1 MACEQLSEAIDRLV
15 EAGRAE
21 LAKPETAL
29 ALQREAARLAAL
41 AARSVA
47 AVDEAKT
54 WKDDGALSASHW
66 LRFSARLP
74 IDKAKRQVWLG
85 AAVAELPITNAA
97 WLAGDINDCHVAA
110 IARAQLIN
118 PEAMARDEET
128 IVEWAR
134 YESFNAFLRGLNYW
148 RYEND
153 PDFGDGAAE
162 RIRGRRQLR
171 CRKRI
176 NGMLSAGFDLPAI
189 GGEIWFN
196 ELLRI
201 EQELFEADWAEARA
215 RVGDNATIDDLGR
228 TDAQRRADAMVEM
241 AVRSATAPADGQ
253 RPAPLFSVF
262 IGWETFHGMLCRL
275 ERGDA
280 VEPAALL
287 PWLDSA
293 WVERIVFDG
302 PSRVIDVGVQRR
314 IFSGATR
321 RAVELRDQEC
331 FHPFCD
337 VPAGNAQV
345 DHIQPWSAGGETKQ
359 ANGRVACGAHNR
371 ARHKRRP

>member
-1 MACEQLSEAIDRLV
+1 MVCDELSAAIDRLV
-15 EAGRAE
+15 AVDPAE
-21 LAKPETAL
+21 LADPETTL

-41 AARSVA
+41 ATRSVA
-47 AVDEAKT
+47 ALDESQT

-85 AAVAELPITNAA
+85 AALAELPVVNTA
-97 WLAGDINDCHVAA
+97 WLAGEINDCHVAA

-128 IVEWAR
+128 IVDWAR
-134 YESFNAFLRGLNYW
+134 YESFNGFLRGLNYW

-153 PDFGDGAAE
+153 PDFGDAAAE
-162 RIRGRRQLR
+162 RMRERRQLR
-171 CRKRI
+171 CRRRI
-176 NGMLSAGFDLPAI
+176 NGMLTGGFDLPGI
-189 GGEIWFN
+189 GGEIWLN

-215 RVGDNATIDDLGR
+215 RVGEHASADDLCR
-228 TDAQRRADAMVEM
+228 STAQRRADAMVEM
-241 AVRSATAPADGQ
+241 AIRSSTAPADGQ

-275 ERGDA
+275 QRGDA
-280 VEPAALL
+280 VEPGALV

-293 WVERIVFDG
+293 WVERVVFDG

-331 FHPFCD
+331 FHPLCD
-337 VPAGNAQV
+337 VPAADAQI
-345 DHIQPWSAGGETKQ
+345 DHIRPWSDGGETTQ
-359 ANGRVACGAHNR
+359 DNGRVACGTHNR
-371 ARHKRRP
+371 ARHKRRQ